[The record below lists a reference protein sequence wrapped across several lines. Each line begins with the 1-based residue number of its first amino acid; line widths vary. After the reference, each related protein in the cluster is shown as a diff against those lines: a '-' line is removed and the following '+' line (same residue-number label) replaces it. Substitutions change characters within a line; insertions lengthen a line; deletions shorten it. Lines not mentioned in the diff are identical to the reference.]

1 MTCMIGAAFAAEL
14 KARGFKMKGNRIVS
28 DECPGISWKPV
39 MTRGRIDRVRTLRKV
54 VRERRD
60 EIVRQLRISM
70 V

>member
-1 MTCMIGAAFAAEL
+1 MTSMTGAAFAAEL

-28 DECPGISWKPV
+28 EECPGISWKPV
-39 MTRGRIDRVRTLRKV
+39 MTRGRIDRARTLRKV
-54 VRERRD
+54 VRERRE